1 MCLKIRKIDSA
12 PGLAWQ
18 AALKKSKVK
27 REKITTGRKRIRGG
41 IYRCIYRYA
50 KPSNKNMEDYEK
62 NKESSY
68 HQYWDVHNLYSW
80 AMSQKLPGNN
90 FGWSK
95 GTSQFNKKILKKTIS
110 KKTMMKKVKKDIFL
124 KLMFNILKNCMTFIM
139 IYHFYLKKWKFK
151 KSESL

>member
-27 REKITTGRKRIRGG
+27 REKITKGRKRIRGG

-95 GTSQFNKKILKKTIS
+95 GTSQFNK
-110 KKTMMKKVKKDIFL
+110 D
-124 KLMFNILKNCMTFIM
+124 
-139 IYHFYLKKWKFK
+139 FK
-151 KSESL
+151 KNYDEES